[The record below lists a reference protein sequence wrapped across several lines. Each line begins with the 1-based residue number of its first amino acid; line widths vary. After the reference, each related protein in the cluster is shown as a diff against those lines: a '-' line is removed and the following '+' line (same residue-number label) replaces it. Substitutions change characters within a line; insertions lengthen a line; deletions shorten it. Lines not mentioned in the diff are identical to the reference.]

1 MDIEKEQFRNCTV
14 SFRTTSHHKLQLSRL
29 AEASQLSTSEYLL
42 HLCSRYAQP
51 VEKFSGELREVRE
64 CKEQIKQLERGKR
77 QLELYLKNADERV
90 AIEQSIALRHTEQST
105 ALEFANRKLH
115 SELTLFQNMLAD
127 REALEEHTLDIK
139 HEEEHQAV
147 IMPTSKPNGGG
158 EAIIFGAIGF
168 LVLIMGASFKK

>member
-14 SFRTTSHHKLQLSRL
+14 SFRTTSQHKLQLSRL

-90 AIEQSIALRHTEQST
+90 AIEQSITLRHTEQST
-105 ALEFANRKLH
+105 ALEFENRKLH
-115 SELTLFQNMLAD
+115 AELTLAQNMLAD
-127 REALEEHTLDIK
+127 REAIEERTLDIQC
-139 HEEEHQAV
+139 EEEYQA
-147 IMPTSKPNGGG
+147 ILLPTSKPNDDGG
-158 EAIIFGAIGF
+158 AILFGAIGF

>member
-14 SFRTTSHHKLQLSRL
+14 SFRTTSQHKLQLSRL
-29 AEASQLSTSEYLL
+29 AEASNLSTSEYLL

-90 AIEQSIALRHTEQST
+90 AIEQTIALRHTEQST
-105 ALEFANRKLH
+105 ALEFENRKLH
-115 SELTLFQNMLAD
+115 AELTLFQNMLAD
-127 REALEEHTLDIK
+127 RETIEERDLEVQRDEEREALI
-139 HEEEHQAV
+139 
-147 IMPTSKPNGGG
+147 IPISKSNDRE
-158 EAIIFGAIGF
+158 EAILFGAIGL
-168 LVLIMGASFKK
+168 LVMIFGASVRR

>member
-14 SFRTTSHHKLQLSRL
+14 SFRTTSQHKLQLSRL

-90 AIEQSIALRHTEQST
+90 AIEQSIAQRHTEQST
-105 ALEFANRKLH
+105 ALEFENRKLH
-115 SELTLFQNMLAD
+115 AELTLAQNMLAD
-127 REALEEHTLDIK
+127 REAIEERTLDIQC
-139 HEEEHQAV
+139 EEEYQA
-147 IMPTSKPNGGG
+147 ILLPTSKPNDDGG
-158 EAIIFGAIGF
+158 AILFGAIGF

>member
-1 MDIEKEQFRNCTV
+1 M
-14 SFRTTSHHKLQLSRL
+14 
-29 AEASQLSTSEYLL
+29 

-64 CKEQIKQLERGKR
+64 CKEQIKQLERDKR

-127 REALEEHTLDIK
+127 REAIEEHTLDIK
-139 HEEEHQAV
+139 HEEEHHAV
-147 IMPTSKPNGGG
+147 LKPISKPNDDG
-158 EAIIFGAIGF
+158 EAILFGVIG
-168 LVLIMGASFKK
+168 LIVMVLGASIKK

>member
-14 SFRTTSHHKLQLSRL
+14 SFRTTSQHKLQLSRL
-29 AEASQLSTSEYLL
+29 AEASKLSTSEYLL

-105 ALEFANRKLH
+105 ALEFENRKLH
-115 SELTLFQNMLAD
+115 AELTLFQNMLAD
-127 REALEEHTLDIK
+127 REAIEERTLDIQC
-139 HEEEHQAV
+139 EEELQAKLRT
-147 IMPTSKPNGGG
+147 IPKSKDGG
-158 EAIIFGAIGF
+158 EAILFGAIGI
-168 LVLIMGASFKK
+168 LALKMGASVRR

>member
-14 SFRTTSHHKLQLSRL
+14 SFRTTSQHKLQLSRL
-29 AEASQLSTSEYLL
+29 AEASNLSTSEYLL

-90 AIEQSIALRHTEQST
+90 AIEQSIALRHTEHST
-105 ALEFANRKLH
+105 ALEFENRKLH

-127 REALEEHTLDIK
+127 REAIEELTLDIQC
-139 HEEEHQAV
+139 EEEHQA
-147 IMPTSKPNGGG
+147 ILLPTSKPNEDG
-158 EAIIFGAIGF
+158 EAILFGVIGF
-168 LVLIMGASFKK
+168 LMLAMGASIRR

>member
-29 AEASQLSTSEYLL
+29 AEASKLSISEYLL

-105 ALEFANRKLH
+105 ALEFENRKLH
-115 SELTLFQNMLAD
+115 ADLTLFQNMLAD
-127 REALEEHTLDIK
+127 REAIEERTLDIQC
-139 HEEEHQAV
+139 EEEHQAV
-147 IMPTSKPNGGG
+147 IMPTSKPNDGG
-158 EAIIFGAIGF
+158 EAIMFGVIGL
-168 LVLIMGASFKK
+168 LVMVLGASVRR

>member
-1 MDIEKEQFRNCTV
+1 MDLEKEQFRNCTV
-14 SFRTTSHHKLQLSRL
+14 SFRTTSQHKLQLSRL
-29 AEASQLSTSEYLL
+29 AEASNLSTSEYLL

-168 LVLIMGASFKK
+168 LVLIMGGSFKK

>member
-14 SFRTTSHHKLQLSRL
+14 SFRTTSQHKLQLSRL
-29 AEASQLSTSEYLL
+29 AEASNLSTSEYLL

-64 CKEQIKQLERGKR
+64 CKDQIKQLERGKR

-90 AIEQSIALRHTEQST
+90 AIEQSIALRHTEQSS
-105 ALEFANRKLH
+105 ALEFENRKLH
-115 SELTLFQNMLAD
+115 AELTLFQNMLGN
-127 REALEEHTLDIK
+127 REAIEELTLDIQC
-139 HEEEHQAV
+139 EEEHQEV

-158 EAIIFGAIGF
+158 EAIMFGAIGF
-168 LVLIMGASFKK
+168 LVLIMGGSFKK

>member
-14 SFRTTSHHKLQLSRL
+14 SFRTTSQHKLQLSRL
-29 AEASQLSTSEYLL
+29 AEASKLSTSEYLL

-64 CKEQIKQLERGKR
+64 YKEQIKQLERGKR

-90 AIEQSIALRHTEQST
+90 AIEQSIALRHTEQSS
-105 ALEFANRKLH
+105 ALEFENRRLH
-115 SELTLFQNMLAD
+115 AELTLTQNMLAD
-127 REALEEHTLDIK
+127 REAIEERDLEVQR
-139 HEEEHQAV
+139 EEGNQAL

-158 EAIIFGAIGF
+158 EEIMFGAIGF
-168 LVLIMGASFKK
+168 LVLMMRVSLKK